1 MVMLRI
7 NDLVRKYADRYTPGD
22 FDREPS
28 GLYAPMA
35 HIMSIPGKRIRPLLL
50 LLSCDAFGGQIDEAL
65 PAAYAMELFHN
76 FTLVHDDIMDAA
88 TLRRGID
95 TVHQK
100 YGVNAGILSGDALF
114 VFSYKNLCSTKPAHL
129 HAVLDVFNRTAVEIM
144 EGQQMDMDFEKR
156 LDVTIGEYLKM
167 IEYKTS
173 VLLACSLQIGAIL
186 GGANDEDQKK
196 IYEFG
201 IKLGL
206 SFQIKDDWLDTF
218 GESDKVGKKVGGD
231 IIQNKKT
238 YLLITLLNE
247 ATEADR
253 KALLSLLDEKD
264 ESKKVSEVKSL
275 YAKYQIS
282 NKTSEK
288 SDLLYK
294 EAILSLRSLSIPEE
308 QKADLFSM
316 AEMVHS
322 RQF

>member
-1 MVMLRI
+1 MLRI
-7 NDLVRKYADRYTPGD
+7 SQLANSYSEKFSPKD

-50 LLSCDAFGGQIDEAL
+50 LLSCDAYGGNIDDAL
-65 PAAYAMELFHN
+65 SAAHAMELFHN

-88 TLRRGID
+88 TLRRGIA

-114 VFSYKNLCSTKPAHL
+114 VFAYRHLCSVQSVYLPSA
-129 HAVLDVFNRTAVEIM
+129 LDVFNRTATEIM
-144 EGQQMDMDFEKR
+144 EGQQMDMDFERR
-156 LDVTIGEYLKM
+156 LDVTIAEYLKM
-167 IEYKTS
+167 IGYKTS

-186 GGANDEDQKK
+186 GGADIVDQKK
-196 IYEFG
+196 IYDFG
-201 IKLGL
+201 FKLGL

-247 ATEADR
+247 VNDIDR
-253 KALLSLLDEKD
+253 KTLLALLDEKD
-264 ESKKVSEVKSL
+264 EAKKVNEVKSL
-275 YAKYQIS
+275 YSKYNIS
-282 NKTSEK
+282 QKTNEK
-288 SDLLYK
+288 SDALYQ
-294 EAILSLRSLSIPEE
+294 EAISSLKSLSLSDE
-308 QKADLFSM
+308 QKANLLTM
-316 AEMVHS
+316 AEMVHN